1 MLYIIKFKRIFKK
14 KLSHI
19 EKILCY
25 AFKLKYL
32 NKKNY
37 PTLKKYNFFLV
48 NVEYIYIYILKDFKS
63 HIEKILCYPFK
74 LKYLNQKVFLSHV
87 EKT

>member
-37 PTLKKYNFFLV
+37 P
-48 NVEYIYIYILKDFKS
+48 
-63 HIEKILCYPFK
+63 H
-74 LKYLNQKVFLSHV
+74 
-87 EKT
+87 